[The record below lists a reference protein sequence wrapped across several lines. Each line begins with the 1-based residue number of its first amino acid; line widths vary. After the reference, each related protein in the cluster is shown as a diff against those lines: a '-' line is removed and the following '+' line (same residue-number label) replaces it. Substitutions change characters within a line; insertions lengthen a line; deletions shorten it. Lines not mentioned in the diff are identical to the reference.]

1 MVAQIMAKEDAGAVI
16 RELGKLVTLGPG
28 DLEIIEAMTPFGY
41 DTAKWAEGQ
50 GVLAELVT
58 SEQPSATL
66 IARARRWYY
75 EAADAANHAL
85 TARPTLLGKLGMR
98 SP

>member
-1 MVAQIMAKEDAGAVI
+1 MVAQIMAKEDASAVI
-16 RELGKLVTLGPG
+16 RDLDKLVTRGPG
-28 DLEIIEAMTPFGY
+28 DLEIVGAMTPFGY

-58 SEQPSATL
+58 SEQPSAML
-66 IARARRWYY
+66 IAQARRWYY
-75 EAADAANHAL
+75 EAADAASHAL
-85 TARPTLLGKLGMR
+85 TARPTLLSKLGVR